1 MKKNIAKLLL
11 MALFSIFSKGA
22 AQGPSSIYDLEYTSI
37 EGETVSLKSFEG
49 KYILFVNVASECG
62 FTSQYEDLETL
73 AEQYKEQLIVIGF
86 PCNQFG
92 GQEPGTSKEIQTFCK
107 TSYGADFPLSEKIEV
122 KGDNQHPIYK
132 WLTDK
137 TLNEQSSSSVK
148 WNFQKYLINR
158 AGELEKIINP
168 GTAPDAPEI
177 IDWINK
183 EA

>member
-1 MKKNIAKLLL
+1 MKKNIAKLLF

-22 AQGPSSIYDLEYTSI
+22 AQGPTSIYDLEYTSI

-73 AEQYKEQLIVIGF
+73 AEQYKEQLVVIDF

-148 WNFQKYLINR
+148 WNFQKYLVGPK
-158 AGELEKIINP
+158 GEFVDYFYSITKPLSEKITSILN
-168 GTAPDAPEI
+168 
-177 IDWINK
+177 
-183 EA
+183 

>member
-1 MKKNIAKLLL
+1 MKKTILNILF
-11 MALFSIFSKGA
+11 MALLSIFSKSS
-22 AQGPSSIYDLEYTSI
+22 AQEPSSVYDLEYTSI
-37 EGETVSLKSFEG
+37 EGAKVSLKSFEG

-73 AEQYKEQLIVIGF
+73 AEQYKEQLVVIGF

-148 WNFQKYLINR
+148 WNFQKYLVGPK
-158 AGELEKIINP
+158 GEFVDYFYSITKPLSEKITSKLN
-168 GTAPDAPEI
+168 
-177 IDWINK
+177 
-183 EA
+183 

>member
-1 MKKNIAKLLL
+1 

-22 AQGPSSIYDLEYTSI
+22 AQGPTSIYDLEYTSI

-73 AEQYKEQLIVIGF
+73 AEQYKEQLVVIGF

-107 TSYGADFPLSEKIEV
+107 TSYGAKRTKHYQCADEV
-122 KGDNQHPIYK
+122 AAQEWRNTH
-132 WLTDK
+132 
-137 TLNEQSSSSVK
+137 
-148 WNFQKYLINR
+148 R
-158 AGELEKIINP
+158 
-168 GTAPDAPEI
+168 
-177 IDWINK
+177 WIRL
-183 EA
+183 